1 MSDESDS
8 KSNSDNGEPKR
19 KNQKHKKSV
28 AIRTA
33 TQNRANQNKLILSTE
48 SEEKNYQTAQN
59 LINVKYKKTKEP
71 EGSNED
77 IVDEFLMM
85 QQTNKEIEAWS
96 R

>member
-1 MSDESDS
+1 M
-8 KSNSDNGEPKR
+8 
-19 KNQKHKKSV
+19 

-33 TQNRANQNKLILSTE
+33 TQNKANQNDMLIISSE
-48 SEEKNYQTAQN
+48 SEEENDRTTKN

-71 EGSNED
+71 ERSNED